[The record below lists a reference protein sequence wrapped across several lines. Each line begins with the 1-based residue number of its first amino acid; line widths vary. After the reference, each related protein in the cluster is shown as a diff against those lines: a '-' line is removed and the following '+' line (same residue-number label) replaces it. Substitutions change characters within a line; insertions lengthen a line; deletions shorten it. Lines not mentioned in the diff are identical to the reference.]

1 MIDDFTIQRIKDAAN
16 IVDVMEELGFDL
28 KKRGNAYECLCP
40 FHDDRHIGS
49 FKVSATKNVATCFSC
64 GWSGGPIDFLMEQ
77 EHLSY
82 PDALR
87 WLGKKYSIEVEGSEN
102 FEVKPSVPRPQ
113 LPPLPMLVLP
123 QWMVDSRQTSPTA
136 TLVNWLITSIAWD
149 DCQLSRLFD
158 YLIDYHVGESK
169 DGRTI
174 WWQIDEQQ
182 RVRTGKLMR
191 YKPDGHRDK
200 ESNPTWIHSMLY
212 QDPRTGYSADATEMK
227 QTLFGM
233 HLLDK
238 YRRGRQ
244 VQDVCIVES
253 EKTAL
258 LMATAYGNHAGQ
270 VWMACGGKNNINP
283 EKLKP
288 IIDQGRPI
296 RLYPD
301 RDAIQQW
308 QLAAER
314 LRYKKVI
321 VDTSLV
327 TKHWKEEDGPKADCG
342 DVIVRITNDSKHLP
356 KPLSRLIMEN
366 PRLRVL
372 IEKLKLQPKQ

>member
-1 MIDDFTIQRIKDAAN
+1 
-16 IVDVMEELGFDL
+16 
-28 KKRGNAYECLCP
+28 
-40 FHDDRHIGS
+40 
-49 FKVSATKNVATCFSC
+49 
-64 GWSGGPIDFLMEQ
+64 
-77 EHLSY
+77 
-82 PDALR
+82 
-87 WLGKKYSIEVEGSEN
+87 
-102 FEVKPSVPRPQ
+102 
-113 LPPLPMLVLP
+113 
-123 QWMVDSRQTSPTA
+123 
-136 TLVNWLITSIAWD
+136 
-149 DCQLSRLFD
+149 
-158 YLIDYHVGESK
+158 
-169 DGRTI
+169 
-174 WWQIDEQQ
+174 
-182 RVRTGKLMR
+182 
-191 YKPDGHRDK
+191 
-200 ESNPTWIHSMLY
+200 
-212 QDPRTGYSADATEMK
+212 
-227 QTLFGM
+227 
-233 HLLDK
+233 
-238 YRRGRQ
+238 

-314 LRYKKVI
+314 LKYKKVI
-321 VDTSLV
+321 VDTTLV

-342 DVIVRITNDSKHLP
+342 DVIVRITNESKHLP
-356 KPLSRLIMEN
+356 KPLSRLMMEN

>member
-1 MIDDFTIQRIKDAAN
+1 
-16 IVDVMEELGFDL
+16 
-28 KKRGNAYECLCP
+28 
-40 FHDDRHIGS
+40 
-49 FKVSATKNVATCFSC
+49 
-64 GWSGGPIDFLMEQ
+64 
-77 EHLSY
+77 
-82 PDALR
+82 
-87 WLGKKYSIEVEGSEN
+87 
-102 FEVKPSVPRPQ
+102 
-113 LPPLPMLVLP
+113 MLVLP
-123 QWMVDSRQTSPTA
+123 QWMVDARQTSPNA
-136 TLVNWLITSIAWD
+136 PLVNWLITGIAWD
-149 DCQLSRLFD
+149 DCQLQRLFD

-301 RDAIQQW
+301 RDAIGQW

-314 LRYKKVI
+314 LKYKKVI
-321 VDTSLV
+321 VDTTLV
-327 TKHWKEEDGPKADCG
+327 TKHWKEQDGEKADCG
-342 DVIVRITNDSKHLP
+342 DVIVRITNESKHLP
-356 KPLSRLIMEN
+356 KPLSRLMMEN